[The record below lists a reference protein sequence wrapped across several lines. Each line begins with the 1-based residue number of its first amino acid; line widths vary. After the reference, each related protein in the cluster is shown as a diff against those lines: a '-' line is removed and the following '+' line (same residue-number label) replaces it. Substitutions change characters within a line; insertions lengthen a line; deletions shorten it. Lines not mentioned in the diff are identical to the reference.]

1 MLSFR
6 KIMLSLQIELMPL
19 FKWTQILIMG
29 KPFKGELKKLSE
41 TIRWAEQQDVTRL
54 ARFLFAENKQI
65 PLVCIGSGGSLSAC
79 HYAAQL
85 YQRYNGVLAEAMTP
99 LQLMYAGK
107 DIIRNSKLLFLSA
120 SGKNKDI
127 LNVIKYGLKYNETAM
142 MSLTLRKNNPTEELL
157 EQHPKVQR
165 WCEDIPSEKDGFLA
179 TNSLVATF
187 TLLCKAAG
195 YMVQDSSLNL
205 HDTLNFELATRPL
218 NLELSSIQNFI
229 VLYGAVGEPVA
240 WDIESK
246 LTEAALGS
254 ALLSDY
260 RNFGHGRH
268 HWFDKRGEN
277 SCIIA
282 LVTPVEKD
290 LAQKTIGCLPKKV
303 PVIYIET
310 ELETP
315 AASIDMLLKAFR
327 FVNNLGEARGIDPGK
342 PGVPGYGRV
351 LYNLDYFKLTNRI
364 LPSEKTLEAAV
375 LRKLG
380 LAGKDNAPLWNYYSD
395 ACKRF
400 VRQLNRGKFSTV
412 AFDYDGTLSASDH
425 TSRYT
430 KGLCPEITNALL
442 PILENGAQI
451 VVATGRGKSV
461 GESFINT
468 IDCKYWPQIKV
479 GYYNGACLLAL
490 GDEAKLE
497 EWKNQP
503 FDSELKA
510 LEDELKQRLPK
521 GCVDY
526 KFEERS
532 LQLSIEGEMTQTES
546 LLVYETCRE
555 IIWDKQMKGI
565 RVWRSSHSMDI
576 VVFREVSKLRVIED
590 PDHTLCIGDYGT
602 VEGNDYEMLTSKFSL
617 SVDRVSKNAKSC
629 WNIAP
634 SGMKGL
640 DATLYYLNHL
650 AISGGIIKCK
660 FSV

>member
-1 MLSFR
+1 
-6 KIMLSLQIELMPL
+6 
-19 FKWTQILIMG
+19 MG
-29 KPFKGELKKLSE
+29 KPFKGELRLISE
-41 TIRWAEQQDVTRL
+41 IIRWAEQQDVTRL

-85 YQRYNGVLAEAMTP
+85 YQQYNGVMAKAMSP
-99 LQLMYAGK
+99 LQLMYSGQE
-107 DIIRNSKLLFLSA
+107 IIRGYKLLFLSA

-127 LNVIKYGLKYNETAM
+127 LNAIKYGVKYNETGM
-142 MSLTLRKNNPTEELL
+142 MSLTLRKDNPTEDLL
-157 EQHPKVQR
+157 QQYPKVQR

-187 TLLCKAAG
+187 TLLCKAAEG
-195 YMVQDSSLNL
+195 PEFQVSGFNPLD
-205 HDTLNFELATRPL
+205 FELTTRPL
-218 NLELSSIQNFI
+218 NLGLSGIQNFI
-229 VLYGAVGEPVA
+229 VLYGAAGEPVA

-254 ALLSDY
+254 VLLSDY

-282 LVTPVEKD
+282 LVTPVERE
-290 LAQKTIGCLPKKV
+290 LAHKTIGFLPQEV

-327 FVNNLGEARGIDPGK
+327 FVNDLGMVRGIDPGR
-342 PGVPGYGRV
+342 PGVPGYGRE

-364 LPSEKTLEAAV
+364 LPSEKTIDVAV
-375 LRKLG
+375 RRKLG
-380 LAGKDNAPLWNYYSD
+380 QPVTDNPLLQDYYRN
-395 ACKRF
+395 ACQRF
-400 VRQLNRGKFSTV
+400 VRQLNRCKFTTV
-412 AFDYDGTLSASDH
+412 AFDYDGTLSAKDRK
-425 TSRYT
+425 SRFT
-430 KGLCPEITNALL
+430 NCLCDDIKNALL
-442 PILENGAQI
+442 PLLENGVQI
-451 VVATGRGKSV
+451 LVATGRGKSV
-461 GESFINT
+461 GESFQKS
-468 IDCKYWPQIKV
+468 IDQKYWPQIKV
-479 GYYNGACLLAL
+479 GYYNGACLLVL
-490 GDEAKLE
+490 GEEDKLKA
-497 EWKNQP
+497 WKEQP
-503 FDSELKA
+503 FDNELKA
-510 LEDELKQRLPK
+510 LEGELKQRLPK
-521 GCVDY
+521 NCVDY

-532 LQLSIEGEMTQTES
+532 LQLSIEGEMTQAES
-546 LLVYETCRE
+546 QLVYETCRE
-555 IIWDKQMKGI
+555 IIWDKQMEGI

-590 PDHTLCIGDYGT
+590 LDHTLCIGDYGT

-617 SVDRVSKNAKSC
+617 SVDCVSKNAKSC

-640 DATLYYLNHL
+640 DATLYYLSRMK
-650 AISGGIIKCK
+650 AIEGKITCK

>member
-6 KIMLSLQIELMPL
+6 KKMLSLQIELMPL

-54 ARFLFAENKQI
+54 AHFLFAENKQI

-85 YQRYNGVLAEAMTP
+85 YQQRNGVLAQAMTP
-99 LQLMYAGK
+99 LQLMYAGHN
-107 DIIRNSKLLFLSA
+107 IIRNSKLLFLSA

-127 LNVIKYGLKYNETAM
+127 LNAIKYGIKYNETDM

-157 EQHPKVQR
+157 EQYPKVVR

-268 HWFDKRGEN
+268 HWFDKRGDN

-380 LAGKDNAPLWNYYSD
+380 LAGKDNAPLWNHYSD

-400 VRQLNRGKFSTV
+400 VRLLNRGKFSTV

-521 GCVDY
+521 DCVDY

-532 LQLSIEGEMTQTES
+532 LQLSIEGEMGQADERHP
-546 LLVYETCRE
+546 C
-555 IIWDKQMKGI
+555 
-565 RVWRSSHSMDI
+565 
-576 VVFREVSKLRVIED
+576 
-590 PDHTLCIGDYGT
+590 
-602 VEGNDYEMLTSKFSL
+602 
-617 SVDRVSKNAKSC
+617 
-629 WNIAP
+629 
-634 SGMKGL
+634 
-640 DATLYYLNHL
+640 L
-650 AISGGIIKCK
+650 AQQSQHGYCG
-660 FSV
+660 FP

>member
-1 MLSFR
+1 
-6 KIMLSLQIELMPL
+6 
-19 FKWTQILIMG
+19 MG
-29 KPFKGELKKLSE
+29 KPFKRELELLSR
-41 TIRWAEQQDVTRL
+41 TIRWADKQNVTSL
-54 ARFLFAENKQI
+54 SKFLFEDNKQI

-79 HYAAQL
+79 HYAVQL
-85 YQRYNGVLAEAMTP
+85 YQQRNGVLAQAMTP
-99 LQLMYAGK
+99 LQLMYAGRE
-107 DIIRNSKLLFLSA
+107 IIRSSKLLFLSA

-127 LNVIKYGLKYNETAM
+127 LNAIKYGVKYNEAGM

-157 EQHPKVQR
+157 EQSPKVLR

-195 YMVQDSSLNL
+195 FMTQDSSFNYDLKPETSNMK
-205 HDTLNFELATRPL
+205 
-218 NLELSSIQNFI
+218 LEALQNFI
-229 VLYGAVGEPVA
+229 VLYGAAGEPVA

-277 SCIIA
+277 SAIIA
-282 LVTPVEKD
+282 LVTPIERE
-290 LAQKTIGCLPKKV
+290 LAYKTIGCLPKDV

-315 AASIDMLLKAFR
+315 AASIDMLLKTFR
-327 FVNNLGEARGIDPGK
+327 FVNELGEARGIDPGK
-342 PGVPGYGRV
+342 PGVPGYVRV

-364 LPSEKTLEAAV
+364 LPNEKTLDVAI

-380 LAGKDNAPLWNYYSD
+380 TAGRDNAPLWNHYSD
-395 ACKRF
+395 SCQRF
-400 VRQLNRGKFSTV
+400 VRQLNRGKFTTL

-430 KGLCPEITNALL
+430 KGLCTEITNALL
-442 PILENGAQI
+442 PLLENGAQI

-461 GESFINT
+461 GESFMNT
-468 IDCKYWPQIKV
+468 IDKKYWSQIKV

-497 EWKNQP
+497 EWKSKP
-503 FDSELKA
+503 FDSELKM
-510 LEDELKQRLPK
+510 LSDELRRRLPEDFIK
-521 GCVDY
+521 Y
-526 KFEERS
+526 ELSPRNQ
-532 LQLSIEGEMTQTES
+532 QLSIEKVKTASDAEV
-546 LLVYETCRE
+546 LYATCRE
-555 IIWDKQMKGI
+555 IIWDKQLKGI

-576 VVFREVSKLRVIED
+576 VVYHEVSKLNVIED
-590 PDHTLCIGDYGT
+590 PKTTLCIGDYGT
-602 VEGNDYEMLTSKFSL
+602 IEGNDYELLTSKYSL
-617 SVDRVSKNAKSC
+617 SVDRVSKNAECC

-634 SGMKGL
+634 YGLKGI
-640 DATLYYLNHL
+640 DATLYYLSRFTV
-650 AISGGIIKCK
+650 ADGIIKCK
-660 FSV
+660 FNV

>member
-1 MLSFR
+1 
-6 KIMLSLQIELMPL
+6 
-19 FKWTQILIMG
+19 MG

-41 TIRWAEQQDVTRL
+41 TIRWAEQQDVTCL

-79 HYAAQL
+79 HYAVLL
-85 YQRYNGVLAEAMTP
+85 YLQRNGVLAQAMTP
-99 LQLMYAGK
+99 LQLMYSG
-107 DIIRNSKLLFLSA
+107 REVLCNSKLLFLSA

-127 LNVIKYGLKYNETAM
+127 LNAIKYGLKYNETGM
-142 MSLTLRKNNPTEELL
+142 MSLTLHKNNPTEELL
-157 EQHPKVQR
+157 EQYPKVQR

-179 TNSLVATF
+179 TNSLIATF
-187 TLLCKAAG
+187 TLLWKAAEG
-195 YMVQDSSLNL
+195 ASLRFQVSGTFSKNYEF
-205 HDTLNFELATRPL
+205 DLA
-218 NLELSSIQNFI
+218 NIQNFI
-229 VLYGAVGEPVA
+229 VMYGATGEPVA

-282 LVTPVEKD
+282 LVTPVERE
-290 LAQKTIGCLPKKV
+290 LAYKTIGCLPKSV

-310 ELETP
+310 ELDGP
-315 AASIDMLLKAFR
+315 QASIDMLLKTFR
-327 FVNNLGEARGIDPGK
+327 FVNDLGEARGIDPGK
-342 PGVPGYGRV
+342 PGVPGYGRI

-364 LPSEKTLEAAV
+364 LPTEKTVEVAV
-375 LRKLG
+375 RRKLG
-380 LAGKDNAPLWNYYSD
+380 MAGKDNTPLWKHYYD
-395 ACKRF
+395 ACQRF
-400 VRQLNRGKFSTV
+400 VRQLNRGKFTTV
-412 AFDYDGTLSASDH
+412 AFDYDGTLSAPDH

-430 KGLCPEITNALL
+430 KGLCPEIKDALL

-461 GESFINT
+461 GESFMNT
-468 IDCKYWPQIKV
+468 IDRKYWPQIKV

-503 FDSELKA
+503 FDSELQE
-510 LEDELKQRLPK
+510 LSDELRHRLPGDFIK
-521 GCVDY
+521 Y
-526 KFEERS
+526 ELSPRNQ
-532 LQLSIEGEMTQTES
+532 QLSIEKVKTASDAEV
-546 LLVYETCRE
+546 LYATCRE
-555 IIWDKQMKGI
+555 IIWDKQLKGI
-565 RVWRSSHSMDI
+565 HVWRSSHSMDI
-576 VVFREVSKLRVIED
+576 VVYHEVSKLKVIED
-590 PDHTLCIGDYGT
+590 VAHTLCIGDYGT
-602 VEGNDYEMLTSKFSL
+602 IEGNDYEMLTSRYSL
-617 SVDRVSKNAKSC
+617 SVDRVSKNADCC

-634 SGMKGL
+634 SGMKGI
-640 DATLYYLNHL
+640 DATLYYLSRL
-650 AISGGIIKCK
+650 SVTDGIIKCK

>member
-1 MLSFR
+1 
-6 KIMLSLQIELMPL
+6 
-19 FKWTQILIMG
+19 MG
-29 KPFKGELKKLSE
+29 KPFNSELEKISD
-41 TIRWAEQQDVTRL
+41 TIKWAEEQDTSLLSRY
-54 ARFLFAENKQI
+54 LFAENRQT

-79 HYAAQL
+79 HYAAML
-85 YQRYNGVLAEAMTP
+85 YKQRNGVLAQAMTP
-99 LQLMYAGK
+99 LQLMYSGRE
-107 DIIRNSKLLFLSA
+107 IIRSSKLLFLSA

-127 LNVIKYGLKYNETAM
+127 LNAIKYGVKYNEIGM
-142 MSLTLRKNNPTEELL
+142 MSLTLHKNNLTEELL
-157 EQHPKVQR
+157 EQHPKVLR

-195 YMVQDSSLNL
+195 GMSQNSSFEFDDLKPGTWNLKLN
-205 HDTLNFELATRPL
+205 TL
-218 NLELSSIQNFI
+218 QNFI
-229 VLYGAVGEPVA
+229 VLYGATGESVA

-268 HWFDKRGEN
+268 HWFDKCGKN

-282 LVTPVEKD
+282 LVTPIERE
-290 LAQKTIGCLPKKV
+290 LAYKTIGCLPKDI

-310 ELETP
+310 ELESP

-327 FVNNLGEARGIDPGK
+327 FVNDLGKARGIDPGK

-364 LPSEKTLEAAV
+364 LPAEKTLEVAV

-380 LAGKDNAPLWNYYSD
+380 IAGKDNTPLWKHYRD
-395 ACKRF
+395 ACQRF
-400 VRQLNRGKFSTV
+400 VRHLNRGKFTTI

-425 TSRYT
+425 ANRYK
-430 KGLCPEITNALL
+430 KGLCPEIKNALL
-442 PILENGAQI
+442 PLLENGAQI

-461 GESFINT
+461 GESFMNT
-468 IDCKYWPQIKV
+468 IDRQYWPQIKI
-479 GYYNGACLLAL
+479 GYYNGACPLAL

-503 FDSELKA
+503 FDHELKV
-510 LEDELKQRLPK
+510 LSVELRRRLPED
-521 GCVDY
+521 CINY
-526 KFEERS
+526 ELTERN
-532 LQLSIEGEMTQTES
+532 LQLSIEKVKAVSDAEVLYS
-546 LLVYETCRE
+546 TCRE
-555 IIWDKQMKGI
+555 IIWDKQLKGI

-576 VVFREVSKLRVIED
+576 VVYHEVSKLRVIEETAK
-590 PDHTLCIGDYGT
+590 TLCIGDYGS
-602 VEGNDYEMLTSKFSL
+602 VEGNDYELLTCPASL
-617 SVDRVSKNAKSC
+617 SVDNVSKNAESC

-640 DATLYYLNHL
+640 DATLYYLSHL
-650 AISGGIIKCK
+650 TVTDGIIKCK
-660 FSV
+660 FNL

>member
-1 MLSFR
+1 
-6 KIMLSLQIELMPL
+6 
-19 FKWTQILIMG
+19 MG

-54 ARFLFAENKQI
+54 AQFLFAENKQI

-79 HYAAQL
+79 HYAVQL
-85 YQRYNGVLAEAMTP
+85 YQQCNGVLAQAMTP
-99 LQLMYAGK
+99 LQLMYAGHN
-107 DIIRNSKLLFLSA
+107 IIRSSKLLFLSA

-127 LNVIKYGLKYNETAM
+127 LSAVKYGVKYNETGM

-157 EQHPKVQR
+157 EQYPKVQR

-179 TNSLVATF
+179 TNSLLATF
-187 TLLCKAAG
+187 TLLCKAACASKF
-195 YMVQDSSLNL
+195 QNSKFKLSDLQPETFNLNL
-205 HDTLNFELATRPL
+205 
-218 NLELSSIQNFI
+218 SVIQNFI
-229 VLYGAVGEPVA
+229 VMYGATGEPVA

-282 LVTPVEKD
+282 LVTPVERE
-290 LAQKTIGCLPKKV
+290 LAYKTIGCLPKSV

-310 ELETP
+310 ELDGP
-315 AASIDMLLKAFR
+315 QASIDMLLKAFR
-327 FVNNLGEARGIDPGK
+327 FVNGLGEARGIDPGK
-342 PGVPGYGRV
+342 PGVPGYGRL
-351 LYNLDYFKLTNRI
+351 LYNLDYYKLTNRI
-364 LPSEKTLEAAV
+364 LPAEKTLDVAV

-380 LAGKDNAPLWNYYSD
+380 VAGRENAPLWVYYSE
-395 ACKRF
+395 ACQRF
-400 VRQLNRGKFSTV
+400 VRQLNRGRFTTV
-412 AFDYDGTLSASDH
+412 AFDYDGTLSASDRK
-425 TSRYT
+425 SRFT
-430 KGLCPEITNALL
+430 NGLCDEIRDALMPL
-442 PILENGAQI
+442 LENGIQI

-461 GESFINT
+461 GESFKES
-468 IDCKYWPQIKV
+468 IDQKYWLQIKV
-479 GYYNGACLLAL
+479 GYYNGADLLAL
-490 GDEAKLE
+490 GDEDELKK
-497 EWKNQP
+497 WKKQP
-503 FDSELKA
+503 FDSELKE
-510 LEDELKQRLPK
+510 LEEELKLRLPA
-521 GCVDY
+521 GCVGY

-546 LLVYETCRE
+546 QLVYDTCRE

-576 VVFREVSKLRVIED
+576 VVYREVSKLRMIED
-590 PDHTLCIGDYGT
+590 PEQTLCIGDYGT
-602 VEGNDYEMLTSKFSL
+602 VEGNDYEMLTSKYSL
-617 SVDRVSKNAKSC
+617 SVDRVSKNTESC

-640 DATLYYLNHL
+640 DATLYY
-650 AISGGIIKCK
+650 ISRMKANEGKITCK